1 MTNTIR
7 TLQPRPEEEVYPYR
21 RVWRSIVIENGILVG
36 VVLALVF
43 IPSFLGIR
51 IPKGLQQPT
60 NILLALLPA
69 ILWMIF
75 SRLQERRAIQP
86 RKGLLSVAIVSAL
99 VANAVGIPLVKDFLK
114 IDEWLSLSSAIDRI
128 IGYTL
133 TVGMIQELLKYLV
146 IRYVAWPGQFR
157 IRLDGVAFAVA
168 SAIGYATVQN
178 LHFAIDYNIAVDSM
192 AQRLLITMAMHIGA
206 SVIISYGLAELRFG
220 TPSPFMM
227 PFLLGVGAFIVG
239 IAIPVRA
246 GLVNAGFSLNGAFTR
261 PIFGLGFS
269 LVLLVAPIA
278 LMAWLY
284 DNAERREQE
293 RLASMEL

>member
-1 MTNTIR
+1 MTNTVK

-21 RVWRSIVIENGILVG
+21 RVWRSITIENSILVV
-36 VVLALVF
+36 VVLALIF
-43 IPSFLGIR
+43 IPSFLGIQ
-51 IPKGLQQPT
+51 IPKSFQQPI
-60 NILLALLPA
+60 NVVLSLLPA

-99 VANAVGIPLVKDFLK
+99 VANAIGIPLVQDFLK
-114 IDEWLSLSSAIDRI
+114 VGEWLSLSSAIDRI
-128 IGYTL
+128 ISYTL

-157 IRLDGVAFAVA
+157 IRLDGVAFGVA

-178 LHFAIDYNIAVDSM
+178 LHFAIDHNIAVDAM
-192 AQRLLITMAMHIGA
+192 AQRLLITMAMHMGA
-206 SVIISYGLAELRFG
+206 SVIISYGLSELRFG
-220 TPSPFMM
+220 TPTPFMM
-227 PFLLGVGAFIVG
+227 PFMLGVGAFIVG
-239 IAIPVRA
+239 VAVPVRA
-246 GLVNAGFSLNGAFTR
+246 GLVNASFSLNGVFTR
-261 PIFGLGFS
+261 PTFGLGFS
-269 LVLLVAPIA
+269 LVLLVAPML